1 MIHAHSVLLSGL
13 ISTVSYPCWSNLRK
27 PEHIWILQTVNT
39 TTKLRLFD
47 SILYGTG
54 IGQSFM
60 FDVEID
66 SRVKS
71 GQRKMRHRNS
81 SKSTVNLLTHINQPP
96 LVYYSTI
103 NRLTSPPQQIIIAHN
118 AAAAWYDD
126 DDIDTYLSKF

>member
-1 MIHAHSVLLSGL
+1 
-13 ISTVSYPCWSNLRK
+13 
-27 PEHIWILQTVNT
+27 
-39 TTKLRLFD
+39 
-47 SILYGTG
+47 
-54 IGQSFM
+54 M

-71 GQRKMRHRNS
+71 GPRKMRHRNS

-103 NRLTSPPQQIIIAHN
+103 NRLTSPPQHN